1 MSKLQVCVK
10 AVHIRGSVGED
21 EDGEISRN
29 R

>member
-1 MSKLQVCVK
+1 MSKLHVCVK